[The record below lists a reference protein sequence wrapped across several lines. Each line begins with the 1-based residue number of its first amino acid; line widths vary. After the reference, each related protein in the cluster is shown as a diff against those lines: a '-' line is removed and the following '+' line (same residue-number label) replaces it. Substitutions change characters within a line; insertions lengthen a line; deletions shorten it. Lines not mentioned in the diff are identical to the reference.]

1 MKTSVAL
8 LSAAVAGLLV
18 YPSAHADE
26 PRATAK
32 IGGPFEV
39 AVTRDIAYYEGK
51 DADPDKNKLDLYLP
65 KGQKDF
71 PVLLFVHGGAWKQG
85 DRKMYSALG
94 NMFARNGIGAVTVSY
109 RLSPK
114 FKHPA
119 HIEDVARAF
128 AWTHGNIARHG
139 GRPDQIF
146 ICGHSAGAHLV
157 ALLATNV
164 DYLKQEKLS
173 PANIKGVIPISGVF
187 EITPGRLADV
197 FGTDPDVLRQASP
210 IRNLTGKQ
218 PPFLLIYA
226 EKDYAKFDEYART
239 MEQALKK
246 QGTEASSV
254 MVKDRTHITI
264 IINATYTEDPAAQ
277 AILAFVAKHSNLKL
291 TSKGS

>member
-1 MKTSVAL
+1 MKPL
-8 LSAAVAGLLV
+8 LPLLLPAVAGLLLA
-18 YPSAHADE
+18 PARADE
-26 PRATAK
+26 SRAIQ

-39 AVTRDIAYYEGK
+39 AVTRNIAYYEGK

-71 PVLLFVHGGAWKQG
+71 PVLLFVHGGAWRSG
-85 DRKMYSALG
+85 DRKLYGKLG
-94 NMFARNGIGAVTVSY
+94 EMFARNGIGAVVISY

-114 FKHPA
+114 VKHPA
-119 HIEDVARAF
+119 HIQDVARAF
-128 AWTHGNIARHG
+128 AWTYRHIAQYG

-146 ICGHSAGAHLV
+146 VCGHSAGAHLV
-157 ALLATNV
+157 ALLATNGS
-164 DYLKQEKLS
+164 YLQAEKLS

-187 EITPGRLADV
+187 KITPGRLADV
-197 FGTDPDVLRQASP
+197 FGTDAEVCRQASP
-210 IRNLTGKQ
+210 IQNLTGKQ
-218 PPFLLIYA
+218 SPFLLLYA
-226 EKDYAKFDEYART
+226 EKDYKQFDQYAQA

-246 QGTEASSV
+246 QGSEASSV

-291 TSKGS
+291 TRKGG

>member
-1 MKTSVAL
+1 MKPL
-8 LSAAVAGLLV
+8 LPLLLLAVAGLLLA
-18 YPSAHADE
+18 PARADE
-26 PRATAK
+26 PRAIQ

-39 AVTRDIAYYEGK
+39 AVTRNIAYYEGK
-51 DADPDKNKLDLYLP
+51 DADPDKNKLDLYVP

-71 PVLLFVHGGAWKQG
+71 PVLLFVHGGAWRSG
-85 DRKMYSALG
+85 DRKLYGKLG
-94 NMFARNGIGAVTVSY
+94 EMFARNGIGAVVISY

-114 FKHPA
+114 VKHPA
-119 HIEDVARAF
+119 HIQDVARAF
-128 AWTHGNIARHG
+128 AWTYRHIAQYG

-157 ALLATNV
+157 ALLATNGS
-164 DYLKQEKLS
+164 YLQAEKLS

-187 EITPGRLADV
+187 KITPGRLADV
-197 FGTDPDVLRQASP
+197 FGTDAEVCRQASP
-210 IRNLTGKQ
+210 IQNLTGKQ

-226 EKDYAKFDEYART
+226 EKDYKQFDQYAQA

-246 QGTEASSV
+246 QGSEASSV

-291 TSKGS
+291 TRKGG